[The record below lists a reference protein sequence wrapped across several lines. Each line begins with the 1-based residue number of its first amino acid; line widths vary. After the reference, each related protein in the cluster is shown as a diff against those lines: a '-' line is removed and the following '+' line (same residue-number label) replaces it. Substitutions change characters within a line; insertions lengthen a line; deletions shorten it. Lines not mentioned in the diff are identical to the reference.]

1 MCSVQSVNNVSGT
14 DRVFLACPAG
24 VEPATYGLEGRC
36 SIQLSYGQSQR
47 ENLRELL
54 SIMSLKEIQLTVVG
68 VRGFEPPTSCSQ
80 SRRATGLRYT
90 PPSFQLSR
98 AIATNANLFALKD
111 PLIEIKKERME
122 QNLPFHNTSRLVEER
137 LAA

>member
-1 MCSVQSVNNVSGT
+1 MV
-14 DRVFLACPAG
+14 LACPAG

-36 SIQLSYGQSQR
+36 SIQLSYGQRKR
-47 ENLRELL
+47 EDLDELL
-54 SIMSLKEIQLTVVG
+54 SILDLKEIQLTVVG

-90 PPSFQLSR
+90 PPSIQLSR
-98 AIATNANLFALKD
+98 AIATNANLIALKD

-122 QNLPFHNTSRLVEER
+122 QNLPFHDTSRLIEER